1 MQIVDNIN
9 NTTPFFALTEGDIFR
24 DADGVL
30 LMKMS
35 AIDST
40 NGTHYN
46 CVSLDGACPYGIDS
60 SERVTKINKAVLTLG

>member
-24 DADGVL
+24 GADGIL

-40 NGTHYN
+40 DGAHYN
-46 CVSLDGACPYGIDS
+46 SVSLDGACPYGVDS
-60 SERVTKINKAVLTLG
+60 NERVTKINKAVLTLG